1 MSPSR
6 DYPLYENMKRRSP
19 RAARWW
25 IAGDRLY
32 HVGFTMAIISIPALF
47 YAYAKRSSPEGWTGW
62 IGWFA
67 LALVVSVVLFGAG
80 IYCKRESY
88 RIAMQA
94 GIDIDT
100 F

>member
-6 DYPLYENMKRRSP
+6 DFPLYEVMKKRSP

-32 HVGFTMAIISIPALF
+32 HVGLAATVICIPALF
-47 YAYAKRSSPEGWTGW
+47 YAYSRRSSPEGWAGW

-67 LALVVSVVLFGAG
+67 LALVASVALFALG

-94 GIDIDT
+94 GIDINR